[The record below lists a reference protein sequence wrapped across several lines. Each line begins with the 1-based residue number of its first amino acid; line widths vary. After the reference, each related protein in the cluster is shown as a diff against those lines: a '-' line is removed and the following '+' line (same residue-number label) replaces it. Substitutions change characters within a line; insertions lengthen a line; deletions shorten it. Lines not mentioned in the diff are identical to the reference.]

1 MVAKRYV
8 LLDVANKH
16 NLIGFEK
23 ACTLR
28 TAELHGCKKAYSPF
42 SQHLIK
48 FTFSRP
54 QIHFR
59 NNQPDTT
66 RKKFNN

>member
-1 MVAKRYV
+1 MNMHTVSQQILHAFMVAKRYV

-28 TAELHGCKKAYSPF
+28 TAE
-42 SQHLIK
+42 
-48 FTFSRP
+48 
-54 QIHFR
+54 
-59 NNQPDTT
+59 
-66 RKKFNN
+66 